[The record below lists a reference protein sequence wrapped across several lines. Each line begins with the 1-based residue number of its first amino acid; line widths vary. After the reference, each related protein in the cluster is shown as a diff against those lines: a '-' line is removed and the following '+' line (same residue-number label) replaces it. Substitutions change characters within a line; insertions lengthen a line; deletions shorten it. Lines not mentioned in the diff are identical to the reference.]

1 MCYGFFEVAWQYTS
15 KEKAIGSN
23 ADGLF
28 IIIRALKGGDWAA
41 ETQVLLLRCCFFLRI
56 IDNVLAVGLHAVVL
70 FF

>member
-28 IIIRALKGGDWAA
+28 YYNTRLKRRRLG
-41 ETQVLLLRCCFFLRI
+41 
-56 IDNVLAVGLHAVVL
+56 GLHAGFTL
-70 FF
+70 ALLLLSQNNR

>member
-28 IIIRALKGGDWAA
+28 IIIRALKGGDYAVD
-41 ETQVLLLRCCFFLRI
+41 TQVFTLALPLLSQNNR
-56 IDNVLAVGLHAVVL
+56 
-70 FF
+70 